1 MDDDGYL
8 LVSLL
13 CSYLHTARRSFS
25 FLVLLLHGTGDL
37 HLLGFAPFSKPGS
50 VTRRAGKGGFLFF
63 FFNHLDSFA
72 FFSASFALSLV

>member
-25 FLVLLLHGTGDL
+25 FLVLLLHGIGDL
-37 HLLGFAPFSKPGS
+37 HLLGFAPFSKP
-50 VTRRAGKGGFLFF
+50 
-63 FFNHLDSFA
+63 DSND
-72 FFSASFALSLV
+72 